1 MNEQMKQV
9 LEVARSY
16 VKLQNDAEGMFE
28 GFGGRKPRP
37 SDDDLRKVDE
47 AIALLSQQAADHI
60 SQPVEMVQPAA
71 AAGAE
76 PVINDRLSEIRSI
89 LDDTQV
95 EYHDQGMG
103 CGLEDRGITDRYEAM
118 RYGWDEAIDRMHDE
132 IIKHAIDAIDELLA
146 STPAEAQAAPVDGL
160 SFEQIEDAFPEDQ
173 DYRIED
179 DRTGEIIV
187 TPKWLHAFAR
197 NIAALSQQPAVRV
210 PEEDVTATAMRQV
223 AEEHAHGLA
232 LALECILHDYS
243 GQWYDSAISKLSA
256 YREAMIAIHERESP
270 TFMGEPFLPKDQPYW
285 IRNAKPPMANDTAPT
300 QADSSNQ
307 KGDAA

>member
-1 MNEQMKQV
+1 
-9 LEVARSY
+9 
-16 VKLQNDAEGMFE
+16 MFE

-47 AIALLSQQAADHI
+47 AIALLSQQAA
-60 SQPVEMVQPAA
+60 EPAA
-71 AAGAE
+71 AAGVE

-232 LALECILHDYS
+232 LALECILGDHES
-243 GQWYDSAISKLSA
+243 RVSSRWYESSLDKLSA
-256 YREAMIAIHERESP
+256 YREAMNAIHERESP
-270 TFMGEPFLPKDQPYW
+270 TFMGEPFLPKDQPSW
-285 IRNAKPPMANDTAPT
+285 IRNAKPPI
-300 QADSSNQ
+300 AD
-307 KGDAA
+307 DAARAAQEKA